1 MRTYEQTH
9 PWLSFELDL
18 RGLDYTTWVEVGKAT
33 EGIAYMGKVP
43 LTPEAAE
50 RLHRLYLAKGILATT
65 AIEGNTLTEDEVL
78 QHLNGELHLPPS
90 REYLAQEL
98 DNIVEACNLI
108 GNRVIEIGTYP
119 LTPEIIREYNR
130 LVLRELPLEEGIIPG
145 AVRDYSVVVGR
156 YRGAPAEDCEY
167 LLERFCDW
175 LNTIEYPDGME
186 DVYSILVAIAA
197 HLYFVW
203 IHPFGDGNGRTARLI
218 EFRYLL
224 KAGFPTPAAHLLSN
238 FYNLTRAEYYRQLD
252 AASRKGTMDDF
263 INYAVRGLVDQLNE
277 QMQVIRELHFDTVWR
292 DFVYSHFR
300 QHSAPHARQRRLVLD
315 LSKVKENNGWVDVSS
330 IAHLTPRLAEEYA
343 RKTRKTLSRD
353 LNFLEK
359 EHLIQRINGRVRAN
373 KDIILAFLP
382 RKADLIEPVE

>member
-9 PWLSFELDL
+9 SWLSFELDL
-18 RGLDYTTWVEVGKAT
+18 RKLDYTTWVALGKAA
-33 EGIAYMGKVP
+33 EGIAYIGKVP
-43 LTPEAAE
+43 LTPEAAG

-78 QHLNGELHLPPS
+78 KHLNGELHLPPS
-90 REYLAQEL
+90 REYLTQEL
-98 DNIVEACNLI
+98 DNIVDACNLI
-108 GNRVIEIGTYP
+108 GDRIIEIGVSP
-119 LTPEIIREYNR
+119 LTPEIIKEYNR
-130 LVLRELPLEEGIIPG
+130 LVLRDLPLEEGVIPG
-145 AVRDYSVVVGR
+145 TVRDHSVIVGR
-156 YRGAPAEDCEY
+156 YRGAPAEDCNF
-167 LLERFCDW
+167 LLEKFCDW
-175 LNTIEYPDGME
+175 LNSLEYPDSME
-186 DVYSILVAIAA
+186 DVYSIIVAIAA

-252 AASRKGTMDDF
+252 AASRKGTLDDF

-292 DFVYSHFR
+292 DFVYSRFR
-300 QHSAPHARQRRLVLD
+300 QHSAPRARQRRLVLD
-315 LSKVKENNGWVDVSS
+315 LSKVKENNGWVDIAS
-330 IAHLTPRLAEEYA
+330 IQHLTPRLAEEYA

-353 LNFLEK
+353 LNFLE
-359 EHLIQRINGRVRAN
+359 EEQLILRISGRVKAN
-373 KDIILAFLP
+373 TDIILAFLP

>member
-1 MRTYEQTH
+1 
-9 PWLSFELDL
+9 
-18 RGLDYTTWVEVGKAT
+18 
-33 EGIAYMGKVP
+33 
-43 LTPEAAE
+43 
-50 RLHRLYLAKGILATT
+50 
-65 AIEGNTLTEDEVL
+65 
-78 QHLNGELHLPPS
+78 
-90 REYLAQEL
+90 
-98 DNIVEACNLI
+98 
-108 GNRVIEIGTYP
+108 
-119 LTPEIIREYNR
+119 
-130 LVLRELPLEEGIIPG
+130 
-145 AVRDYSVVVGR
+145 
-156 YRGAPAEDCEY
+156 
-167 LLERFCDW
+167 
-175 LNTIEYPDGME
+175 ME

-315 LSKVKENNGWVDVSS
+315 LSKVKENNGWVDVAS
-330 IAHLTPRLAEEYA
+330 IPYLTPRLAEEYA

-359 EHLIQRINGRVRAN
+359 EHLIQRINGRLRAN

-382 RKADLIEPVE
+382 RKADLIKTVD

>member
-18 RGLDYTTWVEVGKAT
+18 RGLDYTTWVRLGKAT
-33 EGIAYMGKVP
+33 EGIAYIGKVP

-65 AIEGNTLTEDEVL
+65 AIEGNTLTEAEVL

-108 GNRVIEIGTYP
+108 GDRIIETGVSP
-119 LTPEIIREYNR
+119 LTPEIIKEYNR
-130 LVLRELPLEEGIIPG
+130 LVLKELPLEEGVIPG
-145 AVRDYSVVVGR
+145 AVREHSVVVGR
-156 YRGAPAEDCEY
+156 YRGAPAEDCDY
-167 LLERFCDW
+167 LLERFCEW
-175 LNTIEYPDGME
+175 LNSLEYPENME
-186 DVYSILVAIAA
+186 DVYAILVAVAA

-252 AASRKGTMDDF
+252 AASRKGTMDEF

-277 QMQVIRELHFDTVWR
+277 QMQVIRELHFETVWK
-292 DFVYSHFR
+292 DFVYSRFR
-300 QHSAPHARQRRLVLD
+300 QHSAPRARQRRIVLD
-315 LSKVKENNGWVDVSS
+315 LSKVKENNGWVDVAS
-330 IAHLTPRLAEEYA
+330 ISLLTPRLAEEYA
-343 RKTRKTLSRD
+343 RKTRKTLTRD
-353 LNFLEK
+353 LNFLE
-359 EHLIQRINGRVRAN
+359 EEQLIQRINGRVRAN
-373 KDIILAFLP
+373 KDIVLAFLP

>member
-18 RGLDYTTWVEVGKAT
+18 RGLDYTTWVELGKAT

-175 LNTIEYPDGME
+175 LNSIEYPDGME

-252 AASRKGTMDDF
+252 TASRKGTMDDF

-292 DFVYSHFR
+292 DFVYSRFR
-300 QHSAPHARQRRLVLD
+300 QHSAPRARQRRLVLD
-315 LSKVKENNGWVDVSS
+315 LSKVKENNGWVDVAS
-330 IAHLTPRLAEEYA
+330 ISHLTPRLAEEYA

-353 LNFLEK
+353 LNFLE
-359 EHLIQRINGRVRAN
+359 EEQLILRINGRVKAN
-373 KDIILAFLP
+373 TDIILAFLP
-382 RKADLIEPVE
+382 RKADLIKTVD